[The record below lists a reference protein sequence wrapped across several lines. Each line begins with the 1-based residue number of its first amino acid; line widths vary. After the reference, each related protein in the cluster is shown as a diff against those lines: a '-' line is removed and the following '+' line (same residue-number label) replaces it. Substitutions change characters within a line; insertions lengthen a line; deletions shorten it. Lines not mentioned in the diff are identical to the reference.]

1 VAKSASPILYTQR
14 HDGVDYI
21 IPVLLKSLDCFL
33 SRHRRLG
40 HDELD
45 ILALKTAVVD
55 FLIVIIVLLWLL
67 GFNLLALAVLV

>member
-1 VAKSASPILYTQR
+1 
-14 HDGVDYI
+14 
-21 IPVLLKSLDCFL
+21 
-33 SRHRRLG
+33 LG